1 MSEKTYRVAV
11 LGNTKS
17 EAWWATEQEYLDAWG
32 RAGHLAGA
40 HHEPWEEDWRELI
53 ALVSD
58 GQYDIVQWTS
68 TRSFRL
74 SVDESLHWKLAH
86 ACKKAGVPLIGVH
99 LDIWVGFQRQRDL
112 DDSYFNAV
120 DLMMTADGGN
130 DETWAELGIEHHWLL
145 PAISE
150 RWLGLGTPQEKY
162 RSKIAFT
169 GSWDGSYHKEAKHRH
184 ELVAWLD
191 KTYGSAVGFWPK
203 RGGEKLHGRDLN
215 DLYASVDVVVGD
227 SAVLPGKGRYCSDRI
242 PETLGRGGILLH
254 PYVQGI
260 NAQPGDPFGYMATWE
275 AGDWR
280 DLQEMINMLLVID
293 EEFWEG
299 GSRLAARQDAVDR
312 TAASHTYTARC
323 RTIIEVL
330 TARGML

>member
-191 KTYGSAVGFWPK
+191 RTYGDDVVFWPK
-203 RGGEKLHGRDLN
+203 RGEDKLHGRDLN

-242 PETLGRGGILLH
+242 PEVVGRGGYLLH
-254 PYVQGI
+254 PTTEGI
-260 NAQPGDPFGYMATWE
+260 NAKAGDPFYRSE
-275 AGDWR
+275 APLCDYWDLGDWNNLR
-280 DLQEMINMLLVID
+280 VRID
-293 EEFWEG
+293 DEILSGDWGTLEQRQW
-299 GSRLAARQDAVDR
+299 RVDQIAAA
-312 TAASHTYTARC
+312 HTYTHRC
-323 RTIIEVL
+323 REIIEVL